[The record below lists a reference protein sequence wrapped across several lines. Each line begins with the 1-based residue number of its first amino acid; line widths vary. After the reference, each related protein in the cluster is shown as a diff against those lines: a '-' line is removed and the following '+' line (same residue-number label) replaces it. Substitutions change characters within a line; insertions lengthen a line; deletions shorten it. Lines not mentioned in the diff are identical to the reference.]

1 MNVSFEEINSTQKRI
16 KIKIGAEMVETAF
29 NKAFTDLKKKAKVQ
43 GFRPGKVPLTMI
55 KKLYGASVASQVGED
70 LINSNLFEQIS
81 DQNLKIVSSPVI
93 EATNLPKMGEEYEFA
108 AILDIMPELE
118 IRDYKGLHVRVTK
131 QKVTPALVEAELA
144 RLAKQHAKSTPI
156 EDDSAKAEEGQLA
169 TISHKVKLEGEPL
182 PQMDVNQTPVALG
195 KGELYPD
202 LEKAIIGLQKGE
214 TKHVDITLP
223 EDFQDK
229 DLAGKTAQ
237 FEITLD
243 GLANLDTPEINDEF
257 AKDLNFD
264 TKEKLEASI
273 VASLEQQAEA
283 GRKRQLEVELLSALL
298 EKNQFDVPP
307 AMVDEVIDSMIK
319 EMYPGDNEPAK
330 EAIKN
335 QDMRA
340 SMKEE
345 AKKRAKNTLLLW
357 EIGKAEDIQ
366 VTDEDIASHIKKT
379 IGKEEDSS
387 PETEKQV
394 KMFLKQVG
402 TKIRENLLL
411 EKSLDVLIE
420 NATIDEVDA

>member
-1 MNVSFEEINSTQKRI
+1 
-16 KIKIGAEMVETAF
+16 
-29 NKAFTDLKKKAKVQ
+29 
-43 GFRPGKVPLTMI
+43 
-55 KKLYGASVASQVGED
+55 
-70 LINSNLFEQIS
+70 
-81 DQNLKIVSSPVI
+81 
-93 EATNLPKMGEEYEFA
+93 
-108 AILDIMPELE
+108 
-118 IRDYKGLHVRVTK
+118 
-131 QKVTPALVEAELA
+131 
-144 RLAKQHAKSTPI
+144 
-156 EDDSAKAEEGQLA
+156 
-169 TISHKVKLEGEPL
+169 
-182 PQMDVNQTPVALG
+182 
-195 KGELYPD
+195 
-202 LEKAIIGLQKGE
+202 
-214 TKHVDITLP
+214 
-223 EDFQDK
+223 
-229 DLAGKTAQ
+229 
-237 FEITLD
+237 
-243 GLANLDTPEINDEF
+243 
-257 AKDLNFD
+257 
-264 TKEKLEASI
+264 
-273 VASLEQQAEA
+273 
-283 GRKRQLEVELLSALL
+283 
-298 EKNQFDVPP
+298 
-307 AMVDEVIDSMIK
+307 MVDEVIDSMIK